1 MACLKS
7 KVIEEAIHCQN
18 TEAVEAQKPS
28 DLKLRPTADRPN
40 CPTRTLFRYGR
51 FYLKNNYYLIFDSML
66 YLEIKET
73 AIDSLPTNS
82 YNGLQRNSSLCHH

>member
-7 KVIEEAIHCQN
+7 EVIEEAIHCQS

-28 DLKLRPTADRPN
+28 DLKLRPIADRPN
-40 CPTRTLFRYGR
+40 CPTRRLFRCER
-51 FYLKNNYYLIFDSML
+51 FYLKNRYYLIFDSML

-73 AIDSLPTNS
+73 AIGSLRSNS
-82 YNGLQRNSSLCHH
+82 YNGLQRNSSLCHY

>member
-7 KVIEEAIHCQN
+7 EVIEEAIHCQS

-28 DLKLRPTADRPN
+28 DLKLRPLADRPN
-40 CPTRTLFRYGR
+40 CPTRRLFRCGR
-51 FYLKNNYYLIFDSML
+51 FYLKNRYYLIFDSML

-73 AIDSLPTNS
+73 AIGSLRSNS
-82 YNGLQRNSSLCHH
+82 YNGLQRNSSLCHY